1 MAESTQWSCDIH
13 TTLPLRIGKKGYAA
27 APPITVGELF
37 RKTRD
42 AFPDN
47 VALSWKDGDE
57 WKRMTYVE
65 YYNECVRAAKSFLK
79 VSDVCLSVCLICIV
93 CLYVCM
99 LIASHCSTCISVLN
113 YTAWPGKHARCHFNW
128 LQLTRMGD
136 SWAGGDFCWVRKS
149 FFSITILH
157 KQGNHNSNNA

>member
-1 MAESTQWSCDIH
+1 MEESKVQIMWSCDIH
-13 TTLPLRIGKKGYAA
+13 TTLPLQIGTEGYAA

-79 VSDVCLSVCLICIV
+79 VYICVYVCLSD
-93 CLYVCM
+93 LYCMFVCM
-99 LIASHCSTCISVLN
+99 
-113 YTAWPGKHARCHFNW
+113 
-128 LQLTRMGD
+128 
-136 SWAGGDFCWVRKS
+136 
-149 FFSITILH
+149 
-157 KQGNHNSNNA
+157 NAES

>member
-1 MAESTQWSCDIH
+1 MAESPQWSCDMH
-13 TTLPLRIGKKGYAA
+13 TTLPLRIGKEDYAA

-79 VSDVCLSVCLICIV
+79 VSDLSVCLSVCLR
-93 CLYVCM
+93 
-99 LIASHCSTCISVLN
+99 A
-113 YTAWPGKHARCHFNW
+113 
-128 LQLTRMGD
+128 D
-136 SWAGGDFCWVRKS
+136 S
-149 FFSITILH
+149 
-157 KQGNHNSNNA
+157 